1 MEEQYALCPNCK
13 DFYVKEEQQLHCSNC
28 GWDIRIAKTVEEAK
42 KEGRNNVFKLLLYF
56 LLFILID
63 QLYSW
68 DIIGKKLALILG
80 IPLGIFI
87 LYLIFSDFV
96 VSCRKQLKKWRYKK
110 RLRKSKEAF
119 KTSIQAREENINIEL
134 EKKDK
139 EAKEIKKQLRLL
151 KKQVAKTDTL
161 KGTILKMKDALEYIE
176 EYKGNL
182 SKEIADYFLVR
193 MANRIAFIFSNV
205 DDDLTEAA
213 INLKIEVSKDTISTA
228 KESKYWDGGYISTS
242 GKNVSDI
249 LQQLEK
255 DLNQTISDL
264 ESRKGIL
271 LISKIVNNDDLIFAK
286 PYDLY
291 GLLNDATDKIN
302 SIKTEREFSL
312 EIDNKFLL
320 ESIEHKL

>member
-1 MEEQYALCPNCK
+1 
-13 DFYVKEEQQLHCSNC
+13 
-28 GWDIRIAKTVEEAK
+28 
-42 KEGRNNVFKLLLYF
+42 
-56 LLFILID
+56 
-63 QLYSW
+63 
-68 DIIGKKLALILG
+68 
-80 IPLGIFI
+80 
-87 LYLIFSDFV
+87 
-96 VSCRKQLKKWRYKK
+96 
-110 RLRKSKEAF
+110 LRKSKEAF